1 LTLLTVPF
9 ILAQIGWGTAI
20 SLVSRT
26 QQQAMLLVFALVLV
40 EVAFSGFLVPAGDMP
55 DAMRVLSYASSVQH
69 YLVVLRS
76 VMLRGAGISQLWLQG
91 AALAG
96 ISAALVGL
104 AWLRLR
110 AGLDTDSARQRLV
123 RGWRRVYRWW
133 CDERS
138 TGRPGKSPK
147 RHSKQELSR
156 EPA

>member
-1 LTLLTVPF
+1 
-9 ILAQIGWGTAI
+9 
-20 SLVSRT
+20 
-26 QQQAMLLVFALVLV
+26 VLV

-76 VMLRGAGISQLWLQG
+76 VMLRGAGIRQLWVHG
-91 AALAG
+91 VALVG

-110 AGLDTDSARQRLV
+110 AGLDTDSLQQRV
-123 RGWRRVYRWW
+123 RGAWRRAQRWW
-133 CDERS
+133 CEERPPLCPWRRQ
-138 TGRPGKSPK
+138 TRGTKPGWSG
-147 RHSKQELSR
+147 